1 MCLQWLVISRAVTLR
16 YLLVLGGACAVGAVP
31 AFAATPTGT
40 TPAPGTTTAP
50 AAAPG
55 TTTTTPTGTG
65 TTTTPGA
72 TTTTPPVAAKPPRL
86 TSLKLPR
93 VITAQQGHAQILVG
107 AVTST
112 PARLRVQILNAAT
125 KRLQR
130 TVTAAEVHAAGR
142 VYFLIEATT
151 EQRFQLPAAEYR
163 IVVQA
168 TDPQGRSS
176 NALEGRMR
184 LNLTTPRGRMDA
196 YTVPLWPSLAVQYG
210 VPAGGQLVTAVAPGG
225 IAVAAGMRRG
235 DIIRSINGVSV
246 GTPGGMQKALRQLPA
261 NTPVVVEATRA
272 AQVLP
277 FQITFKPD
285 WEAAPKYGPSLRV
298 AVKRDPTKLAYAY
311 AHARELAES
320 GDAAGA
326 RKAIG
331 EWRATWRTSAAAH
344 LLQADLLTA
353 EDKTKPALGAYNRAR
368 VADAQMVAAQ
378 VGRGLALSTLNR
390 GTEAADAFGQA
401 TTLDPVDA
409 ASFAYRAYALLR
421 DGTTRAP
428 EALDAA
434 NRAIALDKM
443 NEDGHIARGLALIA
457 SNRKPEGVTA
467 LKRGLLLLNDPDRA
481 RQLIK
486 DSLEPND

>member
-1 MCLQWLVISRAVTLR
+1 MTLR
-16 YLLVLGGACAVGAVP
+16 YLLALGAALTLGATP
-31 AFAATPTGT
+31 AFSGTTTTTTGTGT
-40 TPAPGTTTAP
+40 TPAPGTTTGP
-50 AAAPG
+50 TPG
-55 TTTTTPTGTG
+55 TTTGPSTGTG
-65 TTTTPGA
+65 TTTTPPAAA
-72 TTTTPPVAAKPPRL
+72 TPPRL
-86 TSLKLPR
+86 SSLRVPR

-112 PARLRVQILNAAT
+112 PARLRVQIVNAAT

-130 TVTAAEVHAAGR
+130 TVTAAEVHPVGR

-163 IVVQA
+163 VVVQA
-168 TDPQGRSS
+168 TDAQGRSS

-184 LNLTTPRGRMDA
+184 LNLTTPRGRIDA
-196 YTVPLWPSLAVQYG
+196 YTVPLWPSMAQQHG
-210 VPAGGQLVTAVAPGG
+210 IAAGGQLVTAVAPGG
-225 IAVAAGMRRG
+225 IAVTAGMRRG
-235 DIIRSINGVSV
+235 DVIRSINGIPV

-261 NTPVVVEATRA
+261 DTPVTVEATRA
-272 AQVLP
+272 DQVLP

-285 WEAAPKYGPSLRV
+285 WEAAPKYGPSLKV

-311 AHARELAES
+311 AQARELAES

-331 EWRATWRTSAAAH
+331 KWRAAWRTSAAAH
-344 LLQADLLTA
+344 LLQGDLLTA
-353 EDKTKPALGAYNRAR
+353 ENKTKPALGAYNRAR
-368 VADAQMVAAQ
+368 AADAQMVAAQ
-378 VGRGLALSTLNR
+378 VGRGLTLSALNR
-390 GTEAADAFGQA
+390 GTEAADAFAQA
-401 TTLDPVDA
+401 TTLDPADA

-421 DGTTRAP
+421 DGDTRAP

-434 NRAIALDKM
+434 NRAIATDKL

-457 SNRKPEGVTA
+457 TARKPEGVTA

-486 DSLEPND
+486 DSLEPNDP